1 MNKHNEGQMNHEDM
15 ERNLRELAG
24 LGRMWARH
32 GLDLGARALQA
43 SARTLQVT
51 GNALDGLSNELR
63 DAPDAATGSSKS

>member
-1 MNKHNEGQMNHEDM
+1 MNKHNEAQINHDDM

-43 SARTLQVT
+43 SAHTLQVT
-51 GNALDGLSNELR
+51 GNALDGLSKELR
-63 DAPDAATGSSKS
+63 DTPDAEVSKS